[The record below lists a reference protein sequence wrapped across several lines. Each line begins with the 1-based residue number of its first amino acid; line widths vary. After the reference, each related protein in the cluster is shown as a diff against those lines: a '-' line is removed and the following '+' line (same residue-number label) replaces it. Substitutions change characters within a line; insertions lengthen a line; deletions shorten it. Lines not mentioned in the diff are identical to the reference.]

1 MDKMESIYFETN
13 GIRLHTIRAGPEGGR
28 LVILLHGFPEFW
40 RSWIRQIE
48 PLAAA
53 GYYVLA
59 PDQRGYNLSDK
70 PQDPAAYNLDELS
83 KDIEGLIRAAG
94 RQKAVVVGHDWGG
107 VVAWWLGIHYPEMLE
122 RLVILNA
129 PHPAAFRQIL
139 SSNPDQIRRSS
150 YVFFFQLPWIPEAI
164 SRNNDWELMEKTLRE
179 TSRPGTF
186 SAQDFEHYRQAW
198 WRKGAFTAMLNW
210 YRANARHL
218 TKVPIDKRVSVPTL
232 LLWGTQDFALGQ
244 QLAEPSIEMCEQGQ
258 LVFLEEATHWIQHE
272 QAERVTQL
280 ILEFLERGRDTS

>member
-1 MDKMESIYFETN
+1 MKKMKSTYFETN
-13 GIRLHTIRAGPEGGR
+13 GIRLHAVQAGPEGGR
-28 LVILLHGFPEFW
+28 LIILLHGFPEFW
-40 RSWIRQIE
+40 RGWIHQIE

-70 PQDPAAYNLDELS
+70 PLDPAAYSLDELS
-83 KDIEGLIRAAG
+83 KDIAGLIRAAG

-129 PHPAAFRQIL
+129 PHPGALRQIL
-139 SSNPDQIRRSS
+139 ISNPDQIRRSS
-150 YVFFFQLPWIPEAI
+150 YAFFFQLPWIPEAI
-164 SRNNDWELMEKTLRE
+164 SRNNDWELMEKALRE

-186 SAQDFEHYRQAW
+186 SVQDFEHYRQAW

-210 YRANARHL
+210 YRANARYL
-218 TKVPIDKRVSVPTL
+218 AQAPIDKRVSVPTL

-244 QLAEPSIEMCEQGQ
+244 QLAGPSIEMCNQGR
-258 LVFLEEATHWIQHE
+258 LVLFEDATHWIQHE
-272 QAERVTQL
+272 EAERVSQL
-280 ILEFLERGRDTS
+280 ILEFLDSGGDTA

>member
-1 MDKMESIYFETN
+1 MNNIYIETN
-13 GIRLHTIRAGPEGGR
+13 GIRLHTVQAGPEGGR
-28 LVILLHGFPEFW
+28 LIILLHGFPEFW
-40 RSWIRQIE
+40 RSWVRQIE

-70 PQDPAAYNLDELS
+70 PQDLAAYSLDELS
-83 KDIEGLIRAAG
+83 KDIVGLIHASG

-129 PHPAAFRQIL
+129 PHPVAFRQIL

-186 SAQDFEHYRQAW
+186 NAQDFEHYRQAW

-244 QLAEPSIEMCEQGQ
+244 QLAEPSIEMCEQGR
-258 LVFLEEATHWIQHE
+258 LELFDEATHWIQHE
-272 QAERVTQL
+272 EAERVTQL
-280 ILEFLERGRDTS
+280 IQEFSETGRDIA